1 MDNMQELL
9 GRICSLEEMIEGTY
23 LNIVDAEIEGNDL
36 NYNYYC
42 KNLLNLLKLEEQ
54 LIEYAVKSEFILA
67 LKQKISQVKTLE
79 PHHFALGHITNSY
92 FWRLID
98 ITDRFGQDEG
108 LEYVSYL
115 VYDVNKIT
123 LRILEE
129 LIHNPAYQDIQE
141 DLIRYKYNIFYLN
154 RDNETD
160 FIYGE
165 GNKNVELKSK
175 EYRNLHLPSYSYLD
189 LGVLVF
195 FSQQDIDVVYGS
207 SIENNHDKMKVISYV
222 IDFLA
227 RLTLCSEENLDFVFS
242 DVLALMNSETVDEE
256 VKELFLD
263 LLQIYEKVKDNLV
276 WSK

>member
-1 MDNMQELL
+1 MEELL
-9 GRICSLEEMIEGTY
+9 GRICSLEEMIEETY
-23 LNIVDAEIEGNDL
+23 LKIVDAEMKQDSFRYEHSFKRLYDFL
-36 NYNYYC
+36 V
-42 KNLLNLLKLEEQ
+42 LEEQ
-54 LIEYAVKSEFILA
+54 LIELVFKNGFIPA
-67 LKQKISQVKTLE
+67 LKQKVSQVNTLE

-92 FWRLID
+92 FLRLID
-98 ITDRFGQDEG
+98 ITDRYGQDEG
-108 LEYVSYL
+108 LEYIFTL
-115 VYDVNKIT
+115 KYDVNQIT

-129 LIHNPAYQDIQE
+129 LIHNSAYQDIQE

-160 FIYGE
+160 FVYGE
-165 GNKNVELKSK
+165 KDKKVELRSK
-175 EYRNLHLPSYSYLD
+175 EYRNLNLPSYSYLD

-195 FSQQDIDVVYGS
+195 FSEQDIDIVYGS
-207 SIENNHDKMKVISYV
+207 SIENNQDKIKVISYI

-242 DVLALMNSETVDEE
+242 DVLSLMNSEIVDIE

-263 LLQIYEKVKDNLV
+263 ILQIYEKVKDNLV